1 MSCTPSPFL
10 LEIAGEG
17 VESGSMEAILSEPMA
32 EEDVLDGFAQMRA
45 MLNS

>member
-10 LEIAGEG
+10 LELAGEG
-17 VESGSMEAILSEPMA
+17 VESGSMEEILSTPMSD
-32 EEDVLDGFAQMRA
+32 EEVTDGFAQMRA